1 MLVLLL
7 LKYLADGCKE
17 ILVPQ
22 WSGWLG
28 NGTSG
33 SSEAFAMTRC
43 DWGWR
48 DRIKN

>member
-7 LKYLADGCKE
+7 LKYLADGYKE
-17 ILVPQ
+17 ILGPE

-28 NGTSG
+28 NGTSA

-43 DWGWR
+43 DWG
-48 DRIKN
+48 